1 MAEEDAYFVAR
12 TGSSQ
17 SETKKKKRK
26 RNAFLRDNLKYSYSL

>member
-17 SETKKKKRK
+17 SETKKKRK